1 LIAAQFAVPTEIPP
15 YERALRAAELAFVER
30 ISDLYSHQWEDY
42 VAAVGE
48 GWDALPAPR
57 FVELAFG
64 NVPGEEETAAPTDAR
79 LPYVTFGTSE
89 SAIRVRGRID
99 RIDVGRR
106 AGREVFAVI
115 DYKTRSGR
123 QFDLSDV
130 EAGRAL
136 QLAIYTSA
144 MRRSGLLD
152 PDASPFQMAYWSL
165 TLAGCVVGL
174 KGKNKG
180 LPILEPQLV
189 SDIESTLNNVL
200 PKIAQRLRAGQFP
213 VINDN
218 EECGKWCP
226 YSMTCRVRQVRSL
239 QNERQKLWSLS
250 AR

>member
-1 LIAAQFAVPTEIPP
+1 LS
-15 YERALRAAELAFVER
+15 FVER
-30 ISDLYSHQWEDY
+30 ISSLYSRQWNDY
-42 VAAVGE
+42 VGAVGE

-64 NVPGEEETAAPTDAR
+64 NVPGEEETPTPPDAR

-89 SAIRVRGRID
+89 SSVRVRGRID

-106 AGREVFAVI
+106 DGRDVFAVI

-123 QFDLSDV
+123 QFDLKDV

-152 PDASPFQMAYWSL
+152 PEASPFQMAYWSL

-180 LPILEPQLV
+180 LPMLEPQLV
-189 SDIESTLNNVL
+189 SDIESTLNDVL
-200 PKIAQRLRAGQFP
+200 PKIAERLRAGQFP